1 MRSALFRGNLA
12 AVAEVLN
19 RGWDHKKRSAD
30 GVTTSHIEE
39 IDAVARKAGAR
50 AGKVSDA
57 GGGGFMMFNVDPAD
71 RNRIVVALSPFKGRC
86 ESLQEERATSQ
97 NESAICCRLAK
108 RARGQMYANT

>member
-1 MRSALFRGNLA
+1 MAWECDSVKLT
-12 AVAEVLN
+12 
-19 RGWDHKKRSAD
+19 GWDHKKRTAD